1 MNFKEVYYNLVAHKK
16 QIKLLNPMLLKY
28 EKSYYNSF
36 LEKVNL
42 LLEYG
47 ANPNIKNKSGH
58 NILFYAYLIGDK
70 NLIKKI
76 NIYNID
82 KKKISYSHLNQV
94 IQEKIIVYLNR
105 YDLHIETNLELLG
118 DDINSLFSYFLKT
131 KYWSPWNF
139 IIDLGNY
146 NEAKEILLK
155 FIKVRKYPHINLF
168 EYCNCDNISNETYNC
183 SICKKSRKSINDILI
198 TSKYNDWEIYQLKKL
213 IVSIGNNFNI
223 NWNSNYTIK
232 YYDEK
237 IKPYSPIKIFCED
250 DINLVYYVLNCWYY
264 SNKSKKINLSNIPIE
279 ILGIVIKFLI

>member
-1 MNFKEVYYNLVAHKK
+1 MVK
-16 QIKLLNPMLLKY
+16 QITLEMEND
-28 EKSYYNSF
+28 EK
-36 LEKVNL
+36 E
-42 LLEYG
+42 
-47 ANPNIKNKSGH
+47 KNKKIDEKNRKIDEENNKKFKIKLKKNVERIES
-58 NILFYAYLIGDK
+58 NIRNEEEKRQKKINDK